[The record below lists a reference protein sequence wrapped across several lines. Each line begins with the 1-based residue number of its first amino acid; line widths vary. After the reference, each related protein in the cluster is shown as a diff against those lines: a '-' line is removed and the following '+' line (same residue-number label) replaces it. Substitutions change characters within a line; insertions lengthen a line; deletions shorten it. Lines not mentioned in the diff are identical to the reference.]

1 MAELKIK
8 ADTGAG
14 TVSWKGPNAT
24 TSNAAIQLTLP
35 VDDGAANTWLKSNGS
50 GVTSWAAP
58 TATEIATSSGTAGN
72 TTFLRGDNTWAAIG
86 ATGKLLKWYY
96 DVCEGAKT
104 TTANGSPG
112 DKAKG
117 VELFTKDF
125 ACSSSTS
132 TVIIMTNP
140 MSFYES
146 ANGGDNFWL
155 SAWQDTT
162 QISAVSG
169 TPRYEHWPNSLNA
182 GTLGYFGRHQPGG
195 TSTITYSI
203 RGGMNGSSETT
214 NIQNSSN
221 QQSDQNTR
229 SHMFLFEVEAN

>member
-1 MAELKIK
+1 MAI
-8 ADTGAG
+8 T
-14 TVSWKGPNAT
+14 
-24 TSNAAIQLTLP
+24 I
-35 VDDGAANTWLKSNGS
+35 DGSANTVAGL
-50 GVTSWAAP
+50 AAGGLP
-58 TATEIATSSGTAGN
+58 DDSINIADLSATGTASSS
-72 TTFLRGDNTWAAIG
+72 TFLRGDNAWSAIG
-86 ATGKLLKWYY
+86 AVGKLLKWDYA
-96 DVCEGAKT
+96 VCEGAKT

-140 MSFYES
+140 MNFYES

-155 SAWQDTT
+155 SAWQGTT

-169 TPRYEHWPNSLNA
+169 TPRYEHWPNALNA